1 MFVNADTLAFP
12 RALAHISIR
21 TQRGREMLW
30 LRAVFFGVA
39 FVLVVLVWLPMQ
51 LLAPTGGPRVTEGPL
66 RYVGFALLALG
77 LPLVIWC
84 WWGFITR
91 GRGTPAPFDPPR
103 NLVVTGPYRFV
114 RNPMYLGAI
123 LLLLGE
129 AALWRAPVLA
139 GLAVAFWLIAH
150 VVVVSYEE
158 RALARSFGQSYADY
172 RARVKRWLP
181 RWPARSRVPES
192 ALSSPPY
199 R

>member
-1 MFVNADTLAFP
+1 
-12 RALAHISIR
+12 
-21 TQRGREMLW
+21 MLW

-51 LLAPTGGPRVTEGPL
+51 LLAPTGGPRLTEGPL

-123 LLLLGE
+123 LLLLAE
-129 AALWRAPVLA
+129 AALWGAPVLA
-139 GLAVAFWLIAH
+139 GLAMAFWLIAH
-150 VVVVSYEE
+150 VVVVGYEE

-172 RARVKRWLP
+172 RARVRRWLP
-181 RWPARSRVPES
+181 RWPAEARSEP
-192 ALSSPPY
+192 ALSSPP
-199 R
+199 RV